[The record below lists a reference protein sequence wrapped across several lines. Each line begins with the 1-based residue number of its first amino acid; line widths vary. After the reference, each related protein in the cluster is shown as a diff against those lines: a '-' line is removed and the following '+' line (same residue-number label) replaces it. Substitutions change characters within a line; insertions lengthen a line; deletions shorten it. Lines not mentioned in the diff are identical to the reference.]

1 MKKLLTGLM
10 FFIIFTLSYS
20 ELKYEDIDKNH
31 WAYESV
37 QKLVDEGIIEE
48 DSFRFEGNKP
58 LSRYQFAYDLSNAL
72 NKIDLEKANKK
83 ELDILETLVVDF
95 SNELNKIGFDAKTFE
110 ERMENVES
118 EIKKLNDTIT
128 ANTIY
133 IRKLEERIKM
143 LEKEVGI
150 K

>member
-58 LSRYQFAYDLSNAL
+58 LSRYQFAHDLSNAL

-133 IRKLEERIKM
+133 IRKLEERIKV

>member
-133 IRKLEERIKM
+133 IRKLEERIKV

>member
-1 MKKLLTGLM
+1 MLRH
-10 FFIIFTLSYS
+10 
-20 ELKYEDIDKNH
+20 LK
-31 WAYESV
+31 
-37 QKLVDEGIIEE
+37 
-48 DSFRFEGNKP
+48 
-58 LSRYQFAYDLSNAL
+58 
-72 NKIDLEKANKK
+72 
-83 ELDILETLVVDF
+83 
-95 SNELNKIGFDAKTFE
+95 

-133 IRKLEERIKM
+133 IRKLEERIKV